1 MTVFHLPIFSTKNFK
16 LTFLIFRWAV
26 ENETKRNITAGVTE
40 TESEENE
47 VGPEIVI
54 AVVTETGTE
63 DVHVIVH
70 DLEIAVGGN
79 IMITEEEMLDDQS
92 AA

>member
-1 MTVFHLPIFSTKNFK
+1 M
-16 LTFLIFRWAV
+16 TFLIFRWAV
-26 ENETKRNITAGVTE
+26 ENETKKNITAEVTE

-47 VGPEIVI
+47 VDQEIVI

-63 DVHVIVH
+63 DVHVIVQ
-70 DLEIAVGGN
+70 DLEIAVGGS
-79 IMITEEEMLDDQS
+79 IMITEEEMLDDRS

>member
-1 MTVFHLPIFSTKNFK
+1 M
-16 LTFLIFRWAV
+16 
-26 ENETKRNITAGVTE
+26 TE

-47 VGPEIVI
+47 VGPEIEI

-70 DLEIAVGGN
+70 DLEIAAGGS
-79 IMITEEEMLDDQS
+79 IMITEEEMLEDRS
-92 AA
+92 VA